1 MLRFIWIALALAL
14 PGLAAAQDADTQE
27 INHYVLTEAGLA
39 KYTAATQKL
48 GALADQLS
56 ACDEGEETQS
66 LDEAVAGVD
75 ENAAAKAAIQST
87 GLTTREY
94 LVFGMAAFQSGM
106 AAWALSQP
114 GGKLPPGVTMAN
126 VKFYRDHEAEIQDL
140 NELTTPA
147 CDSGDEEEAPEEN

>member
-27 INHYVLTEAGLA
+27 INRYVLTEAGLA
-39 KYTAATQKL
+39 KYTLATQKL
-48 GALADQLS
+48 GAIANQLASCED
-56 ACDEGEETQS
+56 DGETQS
-66 LDEAVAGVD
+66 LSAAVAGIE
-75 ENAAAKAAIQST
+75 ENAAAKAAIQSS

-106 AAWALSQP
+106 AAWALSQ

-126 VKFYRDHEAEIQDL
+126 VNFYRDHEAEIQDM
-140 NELTTPA
+140 NELTEPD
-147 CDSGDEEEAPEEN
+147 CNSNEE